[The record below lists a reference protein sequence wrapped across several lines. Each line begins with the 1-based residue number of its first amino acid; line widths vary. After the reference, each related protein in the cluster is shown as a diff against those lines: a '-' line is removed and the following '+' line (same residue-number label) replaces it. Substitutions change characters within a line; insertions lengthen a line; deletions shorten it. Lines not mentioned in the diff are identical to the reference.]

1 MESLL
6 VEIDQKNNYENCRQ
20 VVIKFI
26 AGRKDTKKENYRISR
41 RWNTSLSASSKVAVD
56 SNCISRATKVR
67 VDPKVTCIRHDRID

>member
-1 MESLL
+1 MLKL
-6 VEIDQKNNYENCRQ
+6 P
-20 VVIKFI
+20 IKFI
-26 AGRKDTKKENYRISR
+26 AARKDTKEENYRISR